1 MNGPLDPERMAN
13 MIGLYQGK
21 VEKIGPEFA
30 GG

>member
-1 MNGPLDPERMAN
+1 MNGPLDPERLAN

-21 VEKIGPEFA
+21 LEAIGSEFA